1 MKKKEVTLQGFVAQT
16 GSNSPTPGGGSVASL
31 TAATGAAL
39 IEMVANLTI
48 GKEKFAM
55 VEPEMKE
62 IQLLARSYEVRFL
75 DLIDEDCAC
84 FDAFM
89 TALQLP
95 KTTDEEKAMRTETL
109 QKAYKRA
116 AEVPMQIGVL
126 ANEMFDLAEFVI
138 KKGNPNL
145 ITDGAI
151 AVMNIRCAV
160 KSAFLNVKINL
171 SGIKDESYVNKL
183 RERMELIES
192 KLDKRE
198 CELLKLIK
206 L

>member
-1 MKKKEVTLQGFVAQT
+1 MKKKDLTIAEFVIQT
-16 GSNSPTPGGGSVASL
+16 GSSAPTPGGGSIASL

-48 GKEKFAM
+48 GKEGFAA

-62 IQLLARSYEVRFL
+62 IQLLAKSYEIRFL
-75 DLIDEDCAC
+75 DLIEEDCAC
-84 FDAFM
+84 FGAFM
-89 TALQLP
+89 EALQLP
-95 KTTDEEKAMRTETL
+95 KTTEEEKQIRTKSL
-109 QKAYKRA
+109 QQAYKQA
-116 AEVPMQIGVL
+116 AEVPLKIGLL
-126 ANEMFDLAEFVI
+126 ANEMFDLAELVI

-160 KSAFLNVKINL
+160 KAAFLNVKINL
-171 SGIKDESYVNKL
+171 VGIKDESYVKKL
-183 RERMELIES
+183 REKIEVIES
-192 KLDKRE
+192 KLDNRE
-198 CELLKLIK
+198 QELLNLIK